1 MGLFGKLGG
10 MARKS
15 VGSDQSKFM
24 KVLDENDLGFAAA
37 GIDTPLLVDQAWYKL
52 GDGYEVLAQQAVHFG
67 YGTPELPD
75 NQGYLYIYLS
85 TDTPSEIPGK
95 VRLVQANHAETRK
108 YVVAEFN
115 LASTHGSI
123 TNKAMML
130 ALPEQTQ
137 FPLVGEDS
145 MLYLEAARTDGI
157 AYDAAVHDVEIVQ
170 SVVYVPVTIYM

>member
-1 MGLFGKLGG
+1 MGIMTKLGLG
-10 MARKS
+10 RRS
-15 VGSDQSKFM
+15 VGSSQSKFM
-24 KVLDENDLGFAAA
+24 KVLDEHDLGFAAA
-37 GIDTPLLVDQAWYKL
+37 GVDTPLLADQAWYKL
-52 GDGYEVLAQQAVHFG
+52 GDGYQVLAQQMVHFG
-67 YGTPELPD
+67 YGSADLPD

-95 VRLVQANHAETRK
+95 VRLVQANHAETTK

-137 FPLVGEDS
+137 FPMVGEDS
-145 MLYLEAARTDGI
+145 QIYLEAARTDGI